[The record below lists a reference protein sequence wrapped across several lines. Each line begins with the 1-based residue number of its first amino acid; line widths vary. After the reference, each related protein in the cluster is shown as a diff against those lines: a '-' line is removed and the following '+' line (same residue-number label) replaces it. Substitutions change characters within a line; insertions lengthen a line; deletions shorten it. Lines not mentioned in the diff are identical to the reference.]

1 MKLLAVTA
9 VLLCLF
15 APLKAQTPTSLAAR
29 LETLRTTS
37 NLPAV
42 GGVKFDSAKIG
53 EVSVTGVRRLGDP
66 TPATAT
72 DLWHIGSITK
82 SFTSTLAGKFVER
95 GQISWSATVSD
106 LIGMDRAK
114 KFAPATLA
122 QVLSHRAGLPANP
135 SPADIIAMGNS
146 QEPLPVQRRAGIDRV
161 LSGDPLSAPG
171 TTFLYSN
178 LDYVLAGM
186 ILEGKT
192 GKSWEELV
200 RSEVLGPLKLTTAGF
215 GAPGTSDALTQPR
228 GHRAS
233 GTSLTPVEPGPR
245 ADNIPF
251 FGPAGTMH
259 MSISDI
265 ARWGQEHLRGER
277 GIDGLLRAATYKAI
291 HNPPTG
297 ADYAFGWV
305 VQERSGSRAIWHNGS
320 NTMWYA
326 IVAFNPSADR
336 GVVIVT
342 NAPNAQPAVNAVAM
356 ELITAK

>member
-42 GGVKFDSAKIG
+42 GGVMFDSAKIG

-95 GQISWSATVSD
+95 GQISWSSTVGD

-135 SPADIIAMGNS
+135 SPADIIAMGTS
-146 QEPLPVQRRAGIDRV
+146 QEPLPVQRREGIDRA

-192 GKSWEELV
+192 GKSWEELPQ
-200 RSEVLGPLKLTTAGF
+200 RSAGAAEADHCRLRCA
-215 GAPGTSDALTQPR
+215 GYKRCPDAATRTPSIRNFADAGRARPPR
-228 GHRAS
+228 RQHSVFRACRHDAHVDLGHR
-233 GTSLTPVEPGPR
+233 SLG
-245 ADNIPF
+245 
-251 FGPAGTMH
+251 
-259 MSISDI
+259 
-265 ARWGQEHLRGER
+265 
-277 GIDGLLRAATYKAI
+277 
-291 HNPPTG
+291 TG
-297 ADYAFGWV
+297 A
-305 VQERSGSRAIWHNGS
+305 
-320 NTMWYA
+320 
-326 IVAFNPSADR
+326 SAR
-336 GVVIVT
+336 
-342 NAPNAQPAVNAVAM
+342 
-356 ELITAK
+356 